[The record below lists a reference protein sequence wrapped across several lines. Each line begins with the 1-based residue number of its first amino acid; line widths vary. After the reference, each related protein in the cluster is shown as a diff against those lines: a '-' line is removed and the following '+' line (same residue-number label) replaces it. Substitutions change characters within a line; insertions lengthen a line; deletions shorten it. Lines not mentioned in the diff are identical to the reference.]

1 MFFHRDLFERV
12 SKNLS
17 ERLIK
22 NENFIKVLILDLK
35 VLLQRIVDFFIKLNK
50 KQKIALIAA
59 GVLITALLVFLL
71 LYPFKEKD
79 YAQGGYGVLFERLD
93 SSDNALILQHLQQ
106 NQIPYKILKDDTI
119 LIPKDKV
126 YEERITLASQG
137 IPKTS
142 KVGFEIFDT
151 KDFGATDFDQNIKLI
166 RAIEGE
172 LSRTIESLNPILKAN
187 VHIAIPKDSVFV
199 AKEVPPSASVMLK
212 LKPDMKLSP
221 TQILGIKNLIAA
233 AVPKLTTENVKIVNE
248 NGESIGEGDILE
260 NSKELALEQ
269 LRYKQNFE
277 NILENKIVNILA
289 PIVGGKNKVVARVNA
304 EFDFSQKKSTKETF
318 DPNNVV
324 RSEQNLEEKK
334 EGAPKKQVGG
344 VPGVVSNI
352 GPVQGLKDNKEPE
365 KYEKSQNTT
374 NYEVGKTISE
384 IKGEFGTLV
393 RLNAAVVVDG
403 KYKIALKDG
412 ANTLEYE
419 PLSDESLKKIN
430 ALVKQAIG
438 YNQNRG
444 DDVAVSN
451 FEFNPMAPML
461 DNATLSEKIM
471 HKTQKVLG
479 SFTPLI
485 KYILVFIVLFIFYKK
500 VIVPFSERML
510 EVVPDEDKEVKSMFE
525 EMDEEE
531 DELNKLGDLRK
542 KVEDQLGLN
551 ATFSEEEV
559 RYEIVLEKIR
569 GTLKERPDE
578 IAMLFKLLIKDEI
591 SSDSAKG

>member
-1 MFFHRDLFERV
+1 M
-12 SKNLS
+12 
-17 ERLIK
+17 
-22 NENFIKVLILDLK
+22 DLK
-35 VLLQRIVDFFIKLNK
+35 VLLQRVVDFFIKLNK

-233 AVPKLTTENVKIVNE
+233 AVPKLMTENVKIVNE

-451 FEFNPMAPML
+451 FEFNPMVPML

>member
-1 MFFHRDLFERV
+1 M
-12 SKNLS
+12 
-17 ERLIK
+17 
-22 NENFIKVLILDLK
+22 DLK

-233 AVPKLTTENVKIVNE
+233 AVPKLTIENVKIVNE

-289 PIVGGKNKVVARVNA
+289 PIVGDKNKVVARVNA

-334 EGAPKKQVGG
+334 EGASKKQVGG

-403 KYKIALKDG
+403 KYKIVLKDG
-412 ANTLEYE
+412 ANALEYE

-451 FEFNPMAPML
+451 FEFNPMAPMI

-471 HKTQKVLG
+471 HKTQKILG

-485 KYILVFIVLFIFYKK
+485 KYVLVFIVLFIFYKK

-559 RYEIVLEKIR
+559 RYEIILEKIR

-578 IAMLFKLLIKDEI
+578 IATLFKLLIKDEI

>member
-1 MFFHRDLFERV
+1 M
-12 SKNLS
+12 
-17 ERLIK
+17 
-22 NENFIKVLILDLK
+22 DLK

-334 EGAPKKQVGG
+334 EGASKKQVGG

-403 KYKIALKDG
+403 KYKIVLKDG

-591 SSDSAKG
+591 SSDSTKG

>member
-1 MFFHRDLFERV
+1 M
-12 SKNLS
+12 
-17 ERLIK
+17 
-22 NENFIKVLILDLK
+22 DLK

-334 EGAPKKQVGG
+334 EGASKKQVGG

-451 FEFNPMAPML
+451 FEFNPTAPML

-471 HKTQKVLG
+471 HKTQKILG

-485 KYILVFIVLFIFYKK
+485 KYVLVFIVLFIFYKK

-591 SSDSAKG
+591 SSDSTKG

>member
-1 MFFHRDLFERV
+1 M
-12 SKNLS
+12 
-17 ERLIK
+17 
-22 NENFIKVLILDLK
+22 DLK

-233 AVPKLTTENVKIVNE
+233 AVPKLTIENVKIVNE

-412 ANTLEYE
+412 VNTLEYE
-419 PLSDESLKKIN
+419 PLSDESLQKIN

-451 FEFNPMAPML
+451 FEFNPMAPMI

-471 HKTQKVLG
+471 HKTQKILG

-485 KYILVFIVLFIFYKK
+485 KYVLVFIVLFIFYKK

-551 ATFSEEEV
+551 ASFSEEEV
-559 RYEIVLEKIR
+559 RYEIILEKIR

-578 IAMLFKLLIKDEI
+578 IATLFKLLIKDEI

>member
-1 MFFHRDLFERV
+1 M
-12 SKNLS
+12 
-17 ERLIK
+17 
-22 NENFIKVLILDLK
+22 DLK

-479 SFTPLI
+479 SFMPLI

-559 RYEIVLEKIR
+559 RYEIILEKIR

-591 SSDSAKG
+591 SSDSTKG

>member
-1 MFFHRDLFERV
+1 M
-12 SKNLS
+12 
-17 ERLIK
+17 
-22 NENFIKVLILDLK
+22 DLK
-35 VLLQRIVDFFIKLNK
+35 VLLQRVVDFFIKLNK

-106 NQIPYKILKDDTI
+106 NQIPYKVLKDDTI

-233 AVPKLTTENVKIVNE
+233 AVPKLTIENVKIVNE

-334 EGAPKKQVGG
+334 EGASKKQVGG

-412 ANTLEYE
+412 ANALEYE

-451 FEFNPMAPML
+451 FEFNPMAPMI

-471 HKTQKVLG
+471 HKTQKILG

-559 RYEIVLEKIR
+559 RYEIILEKIR

-578 IAMLFKLLIKDEI
+578 IATLFKLLIKDEI

>member
-1 MFFHRDLFERV
+1 M
-12 SKNLS
+12 
-17 ERLIK
+17 
-22 NENFIKVLILDLK
+22 DLK

-142 KVGFEIFDT
+142 KVGFEIFDA

>member
-1 MFFHRDLFERV
+1 M
-12 SKNLS
+12 
-17 ERLIK
+17 
-22 NENFIKVLILDLK
+22 DLK

-334 EGAPKKQVGG
+334 EGASKKQVGG

-403 KYKIALKDG
+403 KYKIVLKDG

-451 FEFNPMAPML
+451 FEFNPTAPML

-591 SSDSAKG
+591 SSDSTKS

>member
-1 MFFHRDLFERV
+1 M
-12 SKNLS
+12 
-17 ERLIK
+17 
-22 NENFIKVLILDLK
+22 DLK

-412 ANTLEYE
+412 VNTLEYE

>member
-1 MFFHRDLFERV
+1 M
-12 SKNLS
+12 
-17 ERLIK
+17 
-22 NENFIKVLILDLK
+22 DLK

-334 EGAPKKQVGG
+334 EGASKKQVGG

-485 KYILVFIVLFIFYKK
+485 KYILVFTVLFIFYKK

>member
-1 MFFHRDLFERV
+1 M
-12 SKNLS
+12 
-17 ERLIK
+17 
-22 NENFIKVLILDLK
+22 DLK

-334 EGAPKKQVGG
+334 EGASKKQVGG

-485 KYILVFIVLFIFYKK
+485 KYVLVFIVLFIFYKK

-559 RYEIVLEKIR
+559 RYEIILEKIR

>member
-1 MFFHRDLFERV
+1 M
-12 SKNLS
+12 
-17 ERLIK
+17 
-22 NENFIKVLILDLK
+22 DLK

-106 NQIPYKILKDDTI
+106 NQIPYKISKDDTI

-233 AVPKLTTENVKIVNE
+233 AVPKLTIENVKIVNE

-334 EGAPKKQVGG
+334 EGASKKQVGG

-403 KYKIALKDG
+403 RYKIALKDG
-412 ANTLEYE
+412 ANALEYE

-451 FEFNPMAPML
+451 FEFNPMAPMI

-471 HKTQKVLG
+471 HKTQKILG

-551 ATFSEEEV
+551 ASFSEEEV
-559 RYEIVLEKIR
+559 RYEIILEKIR

-578 IAMLFKLLIKDEI
+578 IATLFKLLIKDEI

>member
-1 MFFHRDLFERV
+1 M
-12 SKNLS
+12 
-17 ERLIK
+17 
-22 NENFIKVLILDLK
+22 DLK

-50 KQKIALIAA
+50 KQKIALIAV

-106 NQIPYKILKDDTI
+106 SQIPYKILKDDTI

>member
-1 MFFHRDLFERV
+1 M
-12 SKNLS
+12 
-17 ERLIK
+17 
-22 NENFIKVLILDLK
+22 DLK

-334 EGAPKKQVGG
+334 EGASKKQVGG

-419 PLSDESLKKIN
+419 PLSDESLQKIN

-471 HKTQKVLG
+471 HKTQKILG

>member
-1 MFFHRDLFERV
+1 M
-12 SKNLS
+12 
-17 ERLIK
+17 
-22 NENFIKVLILDLK
+22 DLK

-79 YAQGGYGVLFERLD
+79 YTQGGYGVLFERLD

-304 EFDFSQKKSTKETF
+304 EFDFSQRKSTKETF

-403 KYKIALKDG
+403 KYKIVLKDG

-471 HKTQKVLG
+471 HKTQKILG

>member
-1 MFFHRDLFERV
+1 M
-12 SKNLS
+12 
-17 ERLIK
+17 
-22 NENFIKVLILDLK
+22 
-35 VLLQRIVDFFIKLNK
+35 QRIVDFFIKLNK

-79 YAQGGYGVLFERLD
+79 YTQGGYGVLFERLD

-106 NQIPYKILKDDTI
+106 NQIPYKVSRDDTI

-525 EMDEEE
+525 EMDKEE

>member
-1 MFFHRDLFERV
+1 M
-12 SKNLS
+12 
-17 ERLIK
+17 
-22 NENFIKVLILDLK
+22 DLK

-334 EGAPKKQVGG
+334 EGTSKKQVGG

-403 KYKIALKDG
+403 RYKIALKDG

-485 KYILVFIVLFIFYKK
+485 KYVLVFIVLFIFYKK

-559 RYEIVLEKIR
+559 RYEIILEKIR

>member
-1 MFFHRDLFERV
+1 M
-12 SKNLS
+12 
-17 ERLIK
+17 
-22 NENFIKVLILDLK
+22 DLK

-106 NQIPYKILKDDTI
+106 NQIPYKVSRDDTI

-233 AVPKLTTENVKIVNE
+233 AVPKLTIENVKIVNE

-412 ANTLEYE
+412 ANALEYE

-451 FEFNPMAPML
+451 FEFNPMAPMI

-471 HKTQKVLG
+471 HKTQKILG

-551 ATFSEEEV
+551 ASFSEEEV
-559 RYEIVLEKIR
+559 RYEIILEKIR

-578 IAMLFKLLIKDEI
+578 IATLFKLLIKDEI

>member
-1 MFFHRDLFERV
+1 M
-12 SKNLS
+12 
-17 ERLIK
+17 
-22 NENFIKVLILDLK
+22 DLK

-451 FEFNPMAPML
+451 FEFNPTAPML

-569 GTLKERPDE
+569 ETLKERPDE

>member
-1 MFFHRDLFERV
+1 M
-12 SKNLS
+12 
-17 ERLIK
+17 
-22 NENFIKVLILDLK
+22 DLK

-334 EGAPKKQVGG
+334 EGTPKKQVGG

-451 FEFNPMAPML
+451 FEFNPTAPML

>member
-1 MFFHRDLFERV
+1 M
-12 SKNLS
+12 
-17 ERLIK
+17 
-22 NENFIKVLILDLK
+22 DLK

-119 LIPKDKV
+119 LIPKDRV

-451 FEFNPMAPML
+451 FEFNPTAPML

>member
-1 MFFHRDLFERV
+1 M
-12 SKNLS
+12 
-17 ERLIK
+17 
-22 NENFIKVLILDLK
+22 DLK

-451 FEFNPMAPML
+451 FEFNPMVPML

-471 HKTQKVLG
+471 HKTQKILG

>member
-1 MFFHRDLFERV
+1 M
-12 SKNLS
+12 
-17 ERLIK
+17 
-22 NENFIKVLILDLK
+22 DLK

-106 NQIPYKILKDDTI
+106 NQIPYKVLKDDTI

-233 AVPKLTTENVKIVNE
+233 AVPKLTIENVKIVNE

-403 KYKIALKDG
+403 RYKIALKDG
-412 ANTLEYE
+412 ANALEYE

-451 FEFNPMAPML
+451 FEFNPMAPMI

-471 HKTQKVLG
+471 HKTQKILG

-551 ATFSEEEV
+551 ASFSEEEV
-559 RYEIVLEKIR
+559 RYEIILEKIR

-578 IAMLFKLLIKDEI
+578 IATLFKLLIKDEI

>member
-1 MFFHRDLFERV
+1 M
-12 SKNLS
+12 
-17 ERLIK
+17 
-22 NENFIKVLILDLK
+22 DLK

-334 EGAPKKQVGG
+334 EGTSKKQVGG

-451 FEFNPMAPML
+451 FEFNPTAPML

>member
-1 MFFHRDLFERV
+1 M
-12 SKNLS
+12 
-17 ERLIK
+17 
-22 NENFIKVLILDLK
+22 DLK

-334 EGAPKKQVGG
+334 EGAPKKQGGG

-485 KYILVFIVLFIFYKK
+485 KYVLVFIVLFIFYKK

>member
-1 MFFHRDLFERV
+1 M
-12 SKNLS
+12 
-17 ERLIK
+17 
-22 NENFIKVLILDLK
+22 DLK

-334 EGAPKKQVGG
+334 EGASKKQVGG

-451 FEFNPMAPML
+451 FEFNPMAPMI

-591 SSDSAKG
+591 SSDSTKG

>member
-1 MFFHRDLFERV
+1 M
-12 SKNLS
+12 
-17 ERLIK
+17 
-22 NENFIKVLILDLK
+22 DLK

-106 NQIPYKILKDDTI
+106 NQIPYKVLKDDTI
-119 LIPKDKV
+119 LVPKDKV

-233 AVPKLTTENVKIVNE
+233 AVPKLTIENVKIVNE

-412 ANTLEYE
+412 ANALEYE

-451 FEFNPMAPML
+451 FEFNPMAPMI

-471 HKTQKVLG
+471 HKTQKILG

-485 KYILVFIVLFIFYKK
+485 KYLLVFIVLFIFYKK

-551 ATFSEEEV
+551 ASFSEEEV
-559 RYEIVLEKIR
+559 RYEIILEKIR

-578 IAMLFKLLIKDEI
+578 IATLFKLLIKDEI

>member
-1 MFFHRDLFERV
+1 M
-12 SKNLS
+12 
-17 ERLIK
+17 
-22 NENFIKVLILDLK
+22 DLK

-289 PIVGGKNKVVARVNA
+289 PIVGGKNKVVARVNV

-451 FEFNPMAPML
+451 FEFNPMAPMI

>member
-1 MFFHRDLFERV
+1 M
-12 SKNLS
+12 
-17 ERLIK
+17 
-22 NENFIKVLILDLK
+22 DLK

-50 KQKIALIAA
+50 KQKIALIAT

-106 NQIPYKILKDDTI
+106 NQIPYKVLKDDTI

-233 AVPKLTTENVKIVNE
+233 AVPKLTIENVKIVNE

-334 EGAPKKQVGG
+334 EGASKKQVGG

-403 KYKIALKDG
+403 KYKIAFKDG
-412 ANTLEYE
+412 ANALEYE

-451 FEFNPMAPML
+451 FEFNPMAPMI

-471 HKTQKVLG
+471 HKTQKILG

-551 ATFSEEEV
+551 ASFSEEEV
-559 RYEIVLEKIR
+559 RYEIILEKIR

-578 IAMLFKLLIKDEI
+578 IATLFKLLIKDEI

>member
-1 MFFHRDLFERV
+1 M
-12 SKNLS
+12 
-17 ERLIK
+17 
-22 NENFIKVLILDLK
+22 DLK

-471 HKTQKVLG
+471 HKTQKILG

-500 VIVPFSERML
+500 VIVLFSERML

-559 RYEIVLEKIR
+559 RYEIVLEKIK

>member
-1 MFFHRDLFERV
+1 M
-12 SKNLS
+12 
-17 ERLIK
+17 
-22 NENFIKVLILDLK
+22 DLK

-374 NYEVGKTISE
+374 NYEVGKTVSE

-471 HKTQKVLG
+471 HKTQKILG

-559 RYEIVLEKIR
+559 RYEIILEKIR

>member
-1 MFFHRDLFERV
+1 M
-12 SKNLS
+12 
-17 ERLIK
+17 
-22 NENFIKVLILDLK
+22 DLK

-71 LYPFKEKD
+71 LYPFKEKN
-79 YAQGGYGVLFERLD
+79 YTQGGYGVLFEGLD

-106 NQIPYKILKDDTI
+106 NQIPYKVSKDDTI

-451 FEFNPMAPML
+451 FEFNPTAPML

>member
-1 MFFHRDLFERV
+1 M
-12 SKNLS
+12 
-17 ERLIK
+17 
-22 NENFIKVLILDLK
+22 DLK

-451 FEFNPMAPML
+451 FEFNPMAPTL

-471 HKTQKVLG
+471 HKTQKILG

>member
-1 MFFHRDLFERV
+1 M
-12 SKNLS
+12 
-17 ERLIK
+17 
-22 NENFIKVLILDLK
+22 DLK

-59 GVLITALLVFLL
+59 GVLITALIVFLL

-79 YAQGGYGVLFERLD
+79 YTQGGYGVLFERLD

>member
-1 MFFHRDLFERV
+1 M
-12 SKNLS
+12 
-17 ERLIK
+17 
-22 NENFIKVLILDLK
+22 DLK

-334 EGAPKKQVGG
+334 EGASKKQVGG

-419 PLSDESLKKIN
+419 PLSDESLQKIN

-451 FEFNPMAPML
+451 FEFNPTAPML

-591 SSDSAKG
+591 SSDSTKG

>member
-1 MFFHRDLFERV
+1 M
-12 SKNLS
+12 
-17 ERLIK
+17 
-22 NENFIKVLILDLK
+22 DLK

-471 HKTQKVLG
+471 HKTQKILG

-500 VIVPFSERML
+500 VIVPFSKRML

-569 GTLKERPDE
+569 ETLKERPDE

>member
-1 MFFHRDLFERV
+1 M
-12 SKNLS
+12 
-17 ERLIK
+17 
-22 NENFIKVLILDLK
+22 DLK
-35 VLLQRIVDFFIKLNK
+35 VLLRRIVDFFIKLNK

>member
-1 MFFHRDLFERV
+1 M
-12 SKNLS
+12 
-17 ERLIK
+17 
-22 NENFIKVLILDLK
+22 DLK

-106 NQIPYKILKDDTI
+106 NQIPYKVLKDDTI

-233 AVPKLTTENVKIVNE
+233 AVPKLTIENVKIVNE

-334 EGAPKKQVGG
+334 EGASKKQVGG

-403 KYKIALKDG
+403 RYKIALKDG
-412 ANTLEYE
+412 ANALEYE

-471 HKTQKVLG
+471 HKTQKILG

-485 KYILVFIVLFIFYKK
+485 KYVLVFIVLFIFYKK

-559 RYEIVLEKIR
+559 RYEIILEKIR

-578 IAMLFKLLIKDEI
+578 IATLFKLLIKDEI